1 MMLSILNLA
10 LPQGEGTNPY
20 LAFIILAV
28 VLTLAGFILMIA
40 RRYKRCPS
48 NRILVI
54 YGKTSQGR
62 SAKCLHGGGA
72 FVWPL
77 IQSYDFL
84 SLDPLQIEIPLEGAL
99 SLENIRVN
107 VPSVFTV
114 AIGTEG
120 ETMLNGSIRL
130 LGLTTHEIAKQ
141 AEDIIFGQL
150 RQVIASMRI
159 TEINRDRDTFLASV
173 QSSLEPELAKIGL
186 ILINVNIKDI
196 TDDSNYIEAIGKKAA
211 SEAIQQALIDVA
223 QQERHGAIG
232 VAEANREQMINVAEA
247 EKTRDI
253 GTKEAERERAVKLA
267 ELDKEKIVGEKSQA
281 FQQESQVRDSERG
294 MRIAVAEANAKAV
307 SGENL
312 SKANIAQAN
321 ADLKV
326 QEADAFQRGETRRR
340 EADAAVR
347 EAQYLAEAKAAEAEG
362 TKIEA
367 EKRAELEASAKAAK
381 AQTVVDAEAQAAKIR
396 ILADGEAAANFAIL
410 DAEARGQFEILAKK
424 GQGIREI
431 VNACGG
437 ADEAFRILMLEHM
450 DHISE
455 TAAKAISNIKF
466 DKIVV
471 WDGGQGGSG
480 GGGTAG
486 FLQGLA
492 GALPPAMQMMSD
504 IGGVDLPRYF
514 GKLREDE
521 APTVDAPS
529 GEATGEEKQEA
540 AASSEA

>member
-1 MMLSILNLA
+1 M
-10 LPQGEGTNPY
+10 
-20 LAFIILAV
+20 
-28 VLTLAGFILMIA
+28 
-40 RRYKRCPS
+40 
-48 NRILVI
+48 
-54 YGKTSQGR
+54 
-62 SAKCLHGGGA
+62 
-72 FVWPL
+72 
-77 IQSYDFL
+77 
-84 SLDPLQIEIPLEGAL
+84 
-99 SLENIRVN
+99 
-107 VPSVFTV
+107 
-114 AIGTEG
+114 
-120 ETMLNGSIRL
+120 
-130 LGLTTHEIAKQ
+130 
-141 AEDIIFGQL
+141 
-150 RQVIASMRI
+150 
-159 TEINRDRDTFLASV
+159 
-173 QSSLEPELAKIGL
+173 
-186 ILINVNIKDI
+186 
-196 TDDSNYIEAIGKKAA
+196 
-211 SEAIQQALIDVA
+211 
-223 QQERHGAIG
+223 
-232 VAEANREQMINVAEA
+232 AEANREQMINVAEA

-267 ELDKEKIVGEKSQA
+267 ELDKQKIVGEKSQA
-281 FQQESQVRDSERG
+281 FLQESQVRDSERG
-294 MRIAVAEANAKAV
+294 MRISVAEANAKAV
-307 SGENL
+307 TGENL

-347 EAQYLAEAKAAEAEG
+347 EAQYMAEAKAAEAEG

-367 EKRAELEASAKAAK
+367 EKRAELEASAKAEK

-396 ILADGEAAANFAIL
+396 ILADGEAAANFAKL

-431 VNACGG
+431 VDACGG

-480 GGGTAG
+480 GGTAG

-521 APTVDAPS
+521 ATVETAN
-529 GEATGEEKQEA
+529 ETTQE
-540 AASSEA
+540 